1 MKMIEKKIKDWTN
14 LLKVVEMNIS
24 EINEDLQS
32 CLARLQ
38 ISEMTLHDLIEKLEE
53 YERKD

>member
-1 MKMIEKKIKDWTN
+1 MTEKKIKDWTN

-38 ISEMTLHDLIEKLEE
+38 ISEMTLHDLIEKLKE

>member
-1 MKMIEKKIKDWTN
+1 MKMTEKKIKDWIN

-38 ISEMTLHDLIEKLEE
+38 ISEITLHDLIEKLENE
-53 YERKD
+53 NEKE